1 MSAHTT
7 HPMIIVAAT
16 AATIASL
23 AATAHFVGWL
33 PQQSA
38 APTTTAAPLAAAS
51 GTAETAAA
59 QAVTPPAPVSMPPVA
74 KPPEAQAQT
83 SAPLRKAVATP
94 PSHPTTVRSE
104 RPKNLHYAST
114 QPAASPAAGNDNGI
128 DVIEAR
134 PPQPPVCQDCA
145 TIEAVREISA
155 PGEGS
160 GLGAVAG
167 GVIGGLLGKQVG
179 RGNGS
184 TAAAIVGALGGA
196 YAGHEAEKHVRANKQ
211 LEVTLRFD
219 DGAVRTMT
227 LESAGRWRA
236 GDRVRLHNGGLQ
248 AL

>member
-1 MSAHTT
+1 
-7 HPMIIVAAT
+7 MIIVAAT

-33 PQQSA
+33 PQSSA
-38 APTTTAAPLAAAS
+38 PVETTAAPLAAAS

-59 QAVTPPAPVSMPPVA
+59 QAATPPAPSLAPQ
-74 KPPEAQAQT
+74 AQA
-83 SAPLRKAVATP
+83 SAPVRKAVATP
-94 PSHPTTVRSE
+94 PSHPTSVRSE

-114 QPAASPAAGNDNGI
+114 QPAASPATSNDNGI

-179 RGNGS
+179 KGNGS